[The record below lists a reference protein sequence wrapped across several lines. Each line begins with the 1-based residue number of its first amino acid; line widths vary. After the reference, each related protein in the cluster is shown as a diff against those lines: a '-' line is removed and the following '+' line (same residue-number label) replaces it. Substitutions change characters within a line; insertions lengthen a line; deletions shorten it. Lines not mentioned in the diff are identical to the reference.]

1 MTVLISAATS
11 DEDFAAFGDLIVE
24 YWQWIQARYVDL
36 PGFVATIGEHQE
48 LDAERASLKSVY
60 APPRGTILL
69 AKDDGVVVGGVGLK
83 PLDDDSCEMKRLY
96 VSDRYQGHGVGRL
109 LCASLIAEATAIG
122 FELMRLDT
130 GFDNA
135 EALKLY
141 ESLGF
146 TECPPYHDYPPEIA
160 HHLHFMQRPL

>member
-24 YWQWIQARYVDL
+24 YWQWIQARYVEL
-36 PGFVATIGEHQE
+36 PGFVAAIGTHQK
-48 LDAERASLKSVY
+48 LDAERASLRSVY

-69 AKDDGVVVGGVGLK
+69 AKHDGVVVGGVGLK
-83 PLDDDSCEMKRLY
+83 ALDDHACEMKRLY
-96 VSDRYQGHGVGRL
+96 VSDKYQGHGAGRL
-109 LCASLIAEATAIG
+109 LCSSLINEATERG
-122 FELMRLDT
+122 FTLMRLDT
-130 GFDNA
+130 GFDND

-146 TECPPYHDYPPEIA
+146 RECPPYHDYPPDIA
-160 HHLHFMQRPL
+160 QHMRFMQRPL